1 MRWICGNPVFC
12 LFSSFIFGPY
22 SSVCLHCWCSSDLY
36 YVPDV
41 FKTLYHKC
49 NSLDNCLQVICF
61 KLPKL
66 CYLWLYV
73 PSSSLVFLMISNF
86 SLNWTLTVLYYLSSR
101 LSGLSLSIIF
111 RHIYMRT
118 KEQASV
124 DSNTCAIHLVW
135 FASILSYESS
145 LNFTVFFFSSA
156 SLFFIS
162 QLRETQSKLKQ
173 ESTLQY
179 NDEEAQL
186 QMRFRRIMVS
196 SVMLTNEPNIT

>member
-1 MRWICGNPVFC
+1 MRRICGTPVFC
-12 LFSSFIFGPY
+12 LFSSFIFGPH

-73 PSSSLVFLMISNF
+73 PSSSLVFLMIRNF

-111 RHIYMRT
+111 RHIWEHW
-118 KEQASV
+118 KEQAFMG
-124 DSNTCAIHLVW
+124 SNKCAIHLVW
-135 FASILSYESS
+135 LIRFNSVMRKFVKFQVY
-145 LNFTVFFFSSA
+145 F
-156 SLFFIS
+156 FFIS
-162 QLRETQSKLKQ
+162 LSVLHFT
-173 ESTLQY
+173 
-179 NDEEAQL
+179 AQRNAI
-186 QMRFRRIMVS
+186 QVKTRKH
-196 SVMLTNEPNIT
+196 ITV